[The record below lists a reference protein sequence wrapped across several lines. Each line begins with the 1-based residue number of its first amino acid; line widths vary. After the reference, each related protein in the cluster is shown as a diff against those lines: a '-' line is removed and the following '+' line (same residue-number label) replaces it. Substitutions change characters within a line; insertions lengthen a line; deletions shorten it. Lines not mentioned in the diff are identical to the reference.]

1 MQHAVHCIASLI
13 HLIMLDMLYLL
24 VFVAVDHHSWPRFGP
39 SAVVE
44 TFYLLHLMCRTWD
57 LCGTRLQ
64 GTSCNPVTCWFSS
77 SGWVSEA
84 TWRFV
89 QLCAFGLLH
98 NRNLGDFNDAMVHL
112 KLLETH
118 FEEESLQQ
126 VSSPVARTYLW
137 VVRTI
142 DHVSCVTYDI
152 AAYCGGGMVEFA
164 HFLQDGVAGSSDGI
178 AVPPGETMK
187 LGQLE
192 LKPELSTEALP
203 LLSFQRSGSSPVA

>member
-1 MQHAVHCIASLI
+1 
-13 HLIMLDMLYLL
+13 
-24 VFVAVDHHSWPRFGP
+24 
-39 SAVVE
+39 
-44 TFYLLHLMCRTWD
+44 
-57 LCGTRLQ
+57 
-64 GTSCNPVTCWFSS
+64 
-77 SGWVSEA
+77 
-84 TWRFV
+84 
-89 QLCAFGLLH
+89 
-98 NRNLGDFNDAMVHL
+98 MVHL

-152 AAYCGGGMVEFA
+152 AEYCGGGMVEFA

-203 LLSFQRSGSSPVA
+203 LLSFQRCGSSPVA